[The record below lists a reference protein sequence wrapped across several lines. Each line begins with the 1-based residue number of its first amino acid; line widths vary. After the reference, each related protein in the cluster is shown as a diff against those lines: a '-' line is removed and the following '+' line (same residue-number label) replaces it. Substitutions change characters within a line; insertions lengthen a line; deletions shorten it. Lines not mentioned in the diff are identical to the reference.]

1 MIRLLFG
8 ILFAL
13 SLTIP
18 ASASEIQAPEVPE
31 SAMDIMPE
39 NTDSFG
45 NALVE
50 LLRKGILLIQ
60 PELDGALRTCSGILI
75 CALLYSI
82 LPILSEKLTEP
93 MAMAWSV
100 ALGTVMLQRTGTMIG
115 YAADAL
121 RQICDYGK
129 LLCPV
134 LTTALVAQGG
144 LTTSAALYTG
154 TIAFITLLSI
164 LVSRLL
170 IPLVYIFLLFSVA
183 GSAIGEGFFRN
194 LADGVKHL
202 LTWLLKTLLIVF
214 TTYMSVTGVVSGTT
228 DAAALKTAK
237 VTLSSVVPVVGG
249 ILSDASESVLVS
261 MGILKN
267 TAGIYGILAVLA
279 LFMGPFVK
287 VGVQYLLL
295 KGSAALCSLF
305 GDKRISSLVGDFST
319 AMGLLVA
326 MVAAGCVLILIS
338 TVCYLKG
345 IG

>member
-13 SLTIP
+13 SLSIP

-134 LTTALVAQGG
+134 LTTALAAQGG

-170 IPLVYIFLLFSVA
+170 IPLVYIFLLLSVA

-267 TAGIYGILAVLA
+267 AAGIYGILAVLA

>member
-13 SLTIP
+13 SLSIP
-18 ASASEIQAPEVPE
+18 ASASEIQAPEVPK
-31 SAMDIMPE
+31 SAMDLMPE

-45 NALVE
+45 NALME

-93 MAMAWSV
+93 MLMAWSV

-134 LTTALVAQGG
+134 LTTALAAQGG

-267 TAGIYGILAVLA
+267 AAGIYGILAVLA
-279 LFMGPFVK
+279 IFMGPFVK

>member
-13 SLTIP
+13 SLSIP

-134 LTTALVAQGG
+134 LTTALAAQGG

-154 TIAFITLLSI
+154 TIVFITLLSI

-194 LADGVKHL
+194 LADGVKYL

-267 TAGIYGILAVLA
+267 AAGIYGILAVLA

>member
-13 SLTIP
+13 SLSIP

-134 LTTALVAQGG
+134 LTTALAAQGG

-154 TIAFITLLSI
+154 TIVFITLLSI
-164 LVSRLL
+164 LVSQWL
-170 IPLVYIFLLFSVA
+170 IPLVYIFLLFSIA

-267 TAGIYGILAVLA
+267 AAGIYGILAVLA

-305 GDKRISSLVGDFST
+305 GDKRISSLIGDFST

>member
-13 SLTIP
+13 SLSIP

-60 PELDGALRTCSGILI
+60 PELDGALRTCSGILT

-134 LTTALVAQGG
+134 LTTALAAQGG
-144 LTTSAALYTG
+144 ITASAALYTG

-194 LADGVKHL
+194 LADGIKHL

-267 TAGIYGILAVLA
+267 AAGIYGILAVLA

>member
-13 SLTIP
+13 SLSIP
-18 ASASEIQAPEVPE
+18 ASASEIQAPEVPK
-31 SAMDIMPE
+31 SAMDLMPE

-134 LTTALVAQGG
+134 LTTALAAQGG
-144 LTTSAALYTG
+144 ITASAALYTG

-170 IPLVYIFLLFSVA
+170 IPLVYLFLLFSVA

-267 TAGIYGILAVLA
+267 AAGIYGILAVLA

>member
-13 SLTIP
+13 SLSIP

-45 NALVE
+45 NALME

-134 LTTALVAQGG
+134 LTTALAAQGG

-154 TIAFITLLSI
+154 TIVFITLLSI
-164 LVSRLL
+164 LVSQWL
-170 IPLVYIFLLFSVA
+170 IPLVYIFLLFSIA

-267 TAGIYGILAVLA
+267 AAGIYGILAVLA

-305 GDKRISSLVGDFST
+305 GDKRISSLIGDFST

>member
-1 MIRLLFG
+1 MIR
-8 ILFAL
+8 ILFCLFFVL
-13 SLTIP
+13 SLSIP
-18 ASASEIQAPEVPE
+18 ASASEILAPEVPK
-31 SAMDIMPE
+31 SAMDLMPQ

-45 NALVE
+45 NALLE

-134 LTTALVAQGG
+134 LTTALAAQGG
-144 LTTSAALYTG
+144 ITASAALYTG
-154 TIAFITLLSI
+154 TIAFITLLST

-267 TAGIYGILAVLA
+267 AAGIYGILAVLA

>member
-13 SLTIP
+13 SLSIP

-134 LTTALVAQGG
+134 LTTALAAQGG

-249 ILSDASESVLVS
+249 ILSDVSESVLVS

-267 TAGIYGILAVLA
+267 AAGIYGILAVLA

-305 GDKRISSLVGDFST
+305 GDKRISSLIGDFST

>member
-13 SLTIP
+13 SLSIP
-18 ASASEIQAPEVPE
+18 ASASEIQAPEVPK
-31 SAMDIMPE
+31 SAMDLMPE

-134 LTTALVAQGG
+134 LTTALAAQGG

-267 TAGIYGILAVLA
+267 AAGIYGILAVLA

-305 GDKRISSLVGDFST
+305 GDKRISSLIGDFST

>member
-13 SLTIP
+13 SLSIP

-134 LTTALVAQGG
+134 LTTALAAQGG

-170 IPLVYIFLLFSVA
+170 IPLVYIFLLFSMA

-194 LADGVKHL
+194 LADGIKHL

-267 TAGIYGILAVLA
+267 AAGIYGILAVLA

-305 GDKRISSLVGDFST
+305 GDKRISSLIGDFST

>member
-13 SLTIP
+13 SLSIP
-18 ASASEIQAPEVPE
+18 ASASEIQAPEVPK
-31 SAMDIMPE
+31 SAMDLMPE

-93 MAMAWSV
+93 MAMAWRV

-134 LTTALVAQGG
+134 LTTALAAQGG
-144 LTTSAALYTG
+144 ITASAALYTG

-267 TAGIYGILAVLA
+267 AAGIYGILAVLA

>member
-13 SLTIP
+13 SLSIP

-134 LTTALVAQGG
+134 LTTALAAQGG

-170 IPLVYIFLLFSVA
+170 IPLVYIFLLFSMA

-194 LADGVKHL
+194 LADGIKHL

-267 TAGIYGILAVLA
+267 AAGIYGILAVLA

>member
-13 SLTIP
+13 SLSIP

-134 LTTALVAQGG
+134 LTTALAAQGG

-170 IPLVYIFLLFSVA
+170 IPLVYIFLLFSMA
-183 GSAIGEGFFRN
+183 SSAIGEGFFRN
-194 LADGVKHL
+194 LADGIKHL

-267 TAGIYGILAVLA
+267 AAGIYGILAVLA

>member
-13 SLTIP
+13 SLSIP

-134 LTTALVAQGG
+134 LTTALAAQGG

-305 GDKRISSLVGDFST
+305 GDKRISSLIGDFST

>member
-13 SLTIP
+13 SLSIP

-134 LTTALVAQGG
+134 LTTALAAQGG

-228 DAAALKTAK
+228 DAAALKAAK
-237 VTLSSVVPVVGG
+237 VTFSSVVPVIGG

-261 MGILKN
+261 MGTLKN
-267 TAGIYGILAVLA
+267 AAGIYGILAVLA

-326 MVAAGCVLILIS
+326 MVAKL
-338 TVCYLKG
+338 
-345 IG
+345 

>member
-13 SLTIP
+13 SLSIP

-45 NALVE
+45 NALME

-60 PELDGALRTCSGILI
+60 PELDEALRTCSGILI

-134 LTTALVAQGG
+134 LTTALAAQGG

-267 TAGIYGILAVLA
+267 AAGIYGILAVLA

-305 GDKRISSLVGDFST
+305 GDKRISSLIGDFST

>member
-13 SLTIP
+13 SLSIP
-18 ASASEIQAPEVPE
+18 ASASEIQAPEVPK
-31 SAMDIMPE
+31 SAMDLMPE

-93 MAMAWSV
+93 MAVAWSV

-115 YAADAL
+115 HAADAL

-134 LTTALVAQGG
+134 LTTALAAQGG
-144 LTTSAALYTG
+144 ITASAALYTG

-170 IPLVYIFLLFSVA
+170 IPLVYLFLLFSVA

-267 TAGIYGILAVLA
+267 AAGIYGILAVLA

-305 GDKRISSLVGDFST
+305 GDKRISSLIGDFST

>member
-13 SLTIP
+13 SLSIP

-134 LTTALVAQGG
+134 LTTALAAQGG

-170 IPLVYIFLLFSVA
+170 IPLVYLFLLFSVA

-267 TAGIYGILAVLA
+267 AAGIYGILAVLA

>member
-13 SLTIP
+13 SLSIP

-134 LTTALVAQGG
+134 LTTALAAQGG

-170 IPLVYIFLLFSVA
+170 IPLVYIFLLFSMA

-267 TAGIYGILAVLA
+267 AAGIYGILAVLA

-305 GDKRISSLVGDFST
+305 GDKRISSLIGDFST

>member
-13 SLTIP
+13 SLSIP

-134 LTTALVAQGG
+134 LTTALAAQGG

-164 LVSRLL
+164 LVSQWL
-170 IPLVYIFLLFSVA
+170 IPLVYIFLLFSMA
-183 GSAIGEGFFRN
+183 GSAIGEGFFLN

-267 TAGIYGILAVLA
+267 AAGIYGILAVLA

-305 GDKRISSLVGDFST
+305 GDKRISSLIGDFST

>member
-13 SLTIP
+13 SLSIP

-134 LTTALVAQGG
+134 LTTALAAQGG

-164 LVSRLL
+164 LVSQWL
-170 IPLVYIFLLFSVA
+170 IPLVYIFLLFSMA

-267 TAGIYGILAVLA
+267 AAGIYGILAVLA

-305 GDKRISSLVGDFST
+305 GDKRISSLIGDFST

>member
-13 SLTIP
+13 SLSIP

-93 MAMAWSV
+93 MAVAWSV

-115 YAADAL
+115 HAADAL

-134 LTTALVAQGG
+134 LTTALAAQGG
-144 LTTSAALYTG
+144 ITASAALYTG

-194 LADGVKHL
+194 LADGIKHL

-267 TAGIYGILAVLA
+267 AAGIYGILAVLA

>member
-13 SLTIP
+13 SLSIP

-134 LTTALVAQGG
+134 LTTALAAQGG

-267 TAGIYGILAVLA
+267 AAGIYGILAVLA

-305 GDKRISSLVGDFST
+305 GDKRISSLIGDFST

>member
-13 SLTIP
+13 SLSIP

-134 LTTALVAQGG
+134 LTTALAAQGG
-144 LTTSAALYTG
+144 ITASAALYTG

-267 TAGIYGILAVLA
+267 AAGIYGILAVLA

>member
-13 SLTIP
+13 SLSIP

-134 LTTALVAQGG
+134 LTTALAAQGG

-267 TAGIYGILAVLA
+267 AAGIYGILAVLA

-345 IG
+345 IS

>member
-13 SLTIP
+13 SLSIP
-18 ASASEIQAPEVPE
+18 ASASEIQAPEVPK
-31 SAMDIMPE
+31 SAMDLMPE

-134 LTTALVAQGG
+134 LTTALAAQGG

-267 TAGIYGILAVLA
+267 AAGIYGILAVLA

>member
-13 SLTIP
+13 SLSIP

-134 LTTALVAQGG
+134 LTTALAAQGG
-144 LTTSAALYTG
+144 LTT
-154 TIAFITLLSI
+154 
-164 LVSRLL
+164 
-170 IPLVYIFLLFSVA
+170 
-183 GSAIGEGFFRN
+183 
-194 LADGVKHL
+194 
-202 LTWLLKTLLIVF
+202 
-214 TTYMSVTGVVSGTT
+214 
-228 DAAALKTAK
+228 
-237 VTLSSVVPVVGG
+237 
-249 ILSDASESVLVS
+249 
-261 MGILKN
+261 
-267 TAGIYGILAVLA
+267 
-279 LFMGPFVK
+279 
-287 VGVQYLLL
+287 
-295 KGSAALCSLF
+295 
-305 GDKRISSLVGDFST
+305 
-319 AMGLLVA
+319 
-326 MVAAGCVLILIS
+326 
-338 TVCYLKG
+338 
-345 IG
+345 

>member
-13 SLTIP
+13 SLSIP
-18 ASASEIQAPEVPE
+18 ASASEIQAPEVPK
-31 SAMDIMPE
+31 SAMDLMPE

-45 NALVE
+45 NALME

-134 LTTALVAQGG
+134 LTTALAAQGG

-154 TIAFITLLSI
+154 TIVFITLLSI
-164 LVSRLL
+164 LVSQWL
-170 IPLVYIFLLFSVA
+170 IPLVYIFLLFSIA

-267 TAGIYGILAVLA
+267 AAGIYGILAVLA

-305 GDKRISSLVGDFST
+305 GDKRISSLIGDFST

>member
-13 SLTIP
+13 SLSIP
-18 ASASEIQAPEVPE
+18 ASASVIQAPEVPE

-134 LTTALVAQGG
+134 LTTALAAQGG
-144 LTTSAALYTG
+144 IAASAALYTG

-194 LADGVKHL
+194 LADGIKHL

-267 TAGIYGILAVLA
+267 AAGIYGILAVLA

>member
-13 SLTIP
+13 SLSVP

-134 LTTALVAQGG
+134 LTTALAAQGG
-144 LTTSAALYTG
+144 ITASAALYTG
-154 TIAFITLLSI
+154 TIAFITLLST

-267 TAGIYGILAVLA
+267 AAGIYGILAVLA

-305 GDKRISSLVGDFST
+305 GDKRISSLIGDFST

>member
-13 SLTIP
+13 SLSIP

-134 LTTALVAQGG
+134 LTTALAAQGG

-249 ILSDASESVLVS
+249 ILSDVSESVLVS

-267 TAGIYGILAVLA
+267 AAGIYGILAVLA

>member
-13 SLTIP
+13 SLSIP
-18 ASASEIQAPEVPE
+18 ASASEIQAPEVPK
-31 SAMDIMPE
+31 SAMDLMPE

-134 LTTALVAQGG
+134 LTTALAAQGG

-170 IPLVYIFLLFSVA
+170 NPLVYIFLLFSVA

-267 TAGIYGILAVLA
+267 AAGIYGILAVLA

-305 GDKRISSLVGDFST
+305 GDKRISSLIGDFST

>member
-13 SLTIP
+13 SLSIP

-134 LTTALVAQGG
+134 LTTALAAQGG

-164 LVSRLL
+164 LVSQWL
-170 IPLVYIFLLFSVA
+170 IPLVYIFLLFSMA

-295 KGSAALCSLF
+295 KCSAALCSLF

>member
-13 SLTIP
+13 SLSIP
-18 ASASEIQAPEVPE
+18 ASASEIQAPEVPK
-31 SAMDIMPE
+31 SAMDLMPE

-45 NALVE
+45 NALME

-134 LTTALVAQGG
+134 LTTALAAQGG
-144 LTTSAALYTG
+144 ITASAALYTG

-170 IPLVYIFLLFSVA
+170 IPLVYLFLLFSVA

-305 GDKRISSLVGDFST
+305 GDKRISSLIGDFST

>member
-13 SLTIP
+13 SLSIP

-134 LTTALVAQGG
+134 LTTALAAQGG
-144 LTTSAALYTG
+144 ITASAALYTG

-170 IPLVYIFLLFSVA
+170 IPLVYLFLLFSVA

-267 TAGIYGILAVLA
+267 AAGIYGILAVLA

>member
-13 SLTIP
+13 SLSIP

-134 LTTALVAQGG
+134 LTTALAAQGG
-144 LTTSAALYTG
+144 ITASAALYTG

-267 TAGIYGILAVLA
+267 AAGIYGILAVLA

-305 GDKRISSLVGDFST
+305 GDKRISSLIGDFST

>member
-13 SLTIP
+13 SLSIP

-134 LTTALVAQGG
+134 LTTALAAQGG

-170 IPLVYIFLLFSVA
+170 IPLVYLFLLFSVA

-249 ILSDASESVLVS
+249 ILSDAS
-261 MGILKN
+261 
-267 TAGIYGILAVLA
+267 
-279 LFMGPFVK
+279 
-287 VGVQYLLL
+287 
-295 KGSAALCSLF
+295 
-305 GDKRISSLVGDFST
+305 
-319 AMGLLVA
+319 
-326 MVAAGCVLILIS
+326 
-338 TVCYLKG
+338 
-345 IG
+345 